1 MSALERR
8 PGALAL
14 GGGLLWAGLNLV
26 WLSQDHVPRDGD
38 EQGHVGAAELFRAL
52 WAEGQVGAALGGAL
66 AGDYGE
72 YPPLWPGLLGAA
84 WALLGGTPEGLL
96 LRAFP
101 LISVVVTAFAVA
113 DLTMGLL
120 RRGPEARPAAALA
133 GLLCLLMPL
142 PVGVARHYMPEA
154 PLMAAVS
161 LSLALG
167 LRAAEAPRWGRLLA
181 WGLSLGLAGL
191 IKQTAALA
199 LAAPTLFL
207 AWRIG
212 PRALVGLGVGA
223 LVVAPWLIQ
232 NIAQQQIYAQTSVI
246 GSDGGGDGGGGE
258 GGGAPLWAHLLHTP
272 SQLIFVGLGPVLS
285 LAALRYGPAGLRAAR
300 GTGGRLLLVWLLGG
314 ALLLTLIPKKY
325 PRLILP
331 ICPAVLPLLAIG
343 LAQRP
348 RREGLLVLGGGAA
361 GLTLMSLVALPEAPL
376 SRRLD
381 PRCPQTWLGP
391 PDPDDLGLSA
401 TVAAIAAAP
410 PGPVAVFAPPPI
422 PCAVQSTHDWIE
434 HLGPRLRYE
443 GVERDI
449 LIDPSPEEAAGAGF
463 VLRFDA
469 AGRPRLPPP
478 RAAAAP
484 W

>member
-1 MSALERR
+1 MDGAGVSALERR
-8 PGALAL
+8 PWGPAAA
-14 GGGLLWAGLNLV
+14 GGLLWWALNLL

-38 EQGHVGAAELFRAL
+38 EQGHVGAAELFRAA
-52 WAEGQVGAALGGAL
+52 WAEGQLGAALGGAL

-84 WALLGGTPEGLL
+84 WALTGGPPEGLL
-96 LRAFP
+96 LRSFP
-101 LISVVVTAFAVA
+101 LISVLVTAFAVA

-133 GLLCLLMPL
+133 GLLGLLMPL
-142 PVGVARHYMPEA
+142 PVGLARHYMPEA

-167 LRAAEAPRWGRLLA
+167 LRAAEAPRAGRLLA
-181 WGLSLGLAGL
+181 WGLSLGMAGL

-207 AWRIG
+207 AWQIG
-212 PRALVGLGVGA
+212 PRALLGLGLGG
-223 LVVAPWLIQ
+223 LVVAPWFVQ
-232 NIAQQQIYAQTSVI
+232 NIAQQQLYAE
-246 GSDGGGDGGGGE
+246 GSIAGSGE
-258 GGGAPLWAHLLHTP
+258 GGGAPLWAHLLHGP
-272 SQLIFVGLGPVLS
+272 SQLFFVGLGPVLS
-285 LAALRYGPAGLRAAR
+285 LAALRYGPAGLRASR
-300 GTGGRLLLVWLLGG
+300 GPGGRLLLVWLLGG

-331 ICPAVLPLLAIG
+331 ICPAVLPLLALG
-343 LAQRP
+343 LARRP
-348 RREGLLVLGGGAA
+348 GREGLLVLGGGAA
-361 GLTLMSLVALPEAPL
+361 GLALMSAVALPEAPL
-376 SRRLD
+376 TRRLD

-401 TVAAIAAAP
+401 TVQAIAAAP
-410 PGPVAVFAPPPI
+410 PGPVAVFAPPAI

-434 HLGPRLRYE
+434 HLGPRLRYH

-449 LIDPSPEEAAGAGF
+449 LVDPSPEQAARAGL
-463 VLRFDA
+463 VLRFDEGGRPILPPARA
-469 AGRPRLPPP
+469 AGPP
-478 RAAAAP
+478 